1 MPEHFGSSW
10 DPSRSR
16 SQIAIAMDPAKL
28 DAVVVPNHKSEISR
42 LRWEIR
48 RKQTKKQ
55 RRPLTDFQILFKK
68 AQIMAYEKRRVE
80 AGGRPFRA
88 PNGSPGLD
96 GSTPEADQAEV
107 PGEFAVAEELIPD
120 ALYIME
126 NPRLPGEIKIGRS
139 HNPEERARQLSS
151 GQNFRIVVKRSYGE
165 KGFLEKTLHHKL
177 KHRRVE
183 QGAGIEWFRVSVEQA
198 DILVQA
204 AVIEDNL
211 AKL

>member
-1 MPEHFGSSW
+1 VSILVQAVGHFPLQDSS
-10 DPSRSR
+10 
-16 SQIAIAMDPAKL
+16 AIAMDQPKL
-28 DAVVVPNHKSEISR
+28 EAVVAVPKHTSEISR

-48 RKQTKKQ
+48 HKQTKKHG
-55 RRPLTDFQILFKK
+55 RPLTEFQILFKR
-68 AQIMAYEKRRVE
+68 AQIMAFEKRRVE

-88 PNGSPGLD
+88 PNGMPGLNR
-96 GSTPEADQAEV
+96 STLEADQAGV
-107 PGEFAVAEELIPD
+107 STEFAVAEEMIPD

-139 HNPEERARQLSS
+139 HDPEERARQLSS
-151 GQNFRIVVKRSYGE
+151 GQNFRLVVKRSYGE

-183 QGAGIEWFRVSVEQA
+183 QGAGVEWFKVSVDQA
-198 DILVQA
+198 DILIKA
-204 AVIEDNL
+204 AIVEDDL